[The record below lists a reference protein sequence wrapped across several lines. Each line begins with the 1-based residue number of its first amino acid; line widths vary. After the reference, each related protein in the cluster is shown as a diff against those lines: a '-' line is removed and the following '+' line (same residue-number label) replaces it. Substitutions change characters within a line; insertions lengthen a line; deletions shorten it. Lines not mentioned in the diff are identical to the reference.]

1 MERRSRQGVKQL
13 WENGGKEVLGD
24 CDDADSPD
32 WESAADR
39 EEVAYLRKYE
49 TFSKFLNW
57 ILIFL

>member
-1 MERRSRQGVKQL
+1 M
-13 WENGGKEVLGD
+13 GGKEVLGD
-24 CDDADSPD
+24 CDDADSTD
-32 WESAADR
+32 RESAADR